1 MTASK
6 SSNGTDK
13 QRRNNLTHQ
22 EGSTLLSTLS
32 ERLRTAQRNP
42 SNRGGC
48 VTCKWWDT
56 ISPETRALV
65 NEWLDKDYSAKQL
78 YEILSAPVSD
88 ESVDQ
93 PVPISMTGF
102 RLHLNHHDAKCR

>member
-1 MTASK
+1 
-6 SSNGTDK
+6 
-13 QRRNNLTHQ
+13 
-22 EGSTLLSTLS
+22 LSTLS
-32 ERLRTAQRNP
+32 ERLKTAQRNP

-56 ISPETRALV
+56 ISDETKSLV
-65 NEWLDKDYSAKQL
+65 NEWLDKDFSAKQL

-88 ESVDQ
+88 ESADQ